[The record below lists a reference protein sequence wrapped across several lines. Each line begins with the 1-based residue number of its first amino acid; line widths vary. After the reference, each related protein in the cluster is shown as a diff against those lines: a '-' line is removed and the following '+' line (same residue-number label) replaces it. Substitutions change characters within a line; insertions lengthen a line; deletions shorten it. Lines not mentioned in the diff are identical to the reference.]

1 MVRWFRTTAEVMLMS
16 KTYVGE
22 VLPRTVLFLNT
33 GASIATGQE
42 VPVGDIEMYPYSET
56 EQVGMMPICFH
67 DHPTLGT
74 CTLYILAELANK
86 NSPHCRMEE
95 VRILTV
101 R

>member
-1 MVRWFRTTAEVMLMS
+1 MPRWFRTTAEVPLMS

-33 GASIATGQE
+33 GASIAVGQE
-42 VPVGDIEMYPYSET
+42 IPVGDPETYQYSEL
-56 EQVGMMPICFH
+56 ESIQVLPITFY

-74 CTLYILAELANK
+74 RTLYILAALADK
-86 NSPHCRMEE
+86 NSPHCRME
-95 VRILTV
+95 RIQ